1 MPTKSPNGYLFPLSR
16 GGGVV
21 GPIGVEGIDLLF
33 VKYKQKGHTDV
44 LQRQRNGKCI
54 IQCHLTSLDST

>member
-21 GPIGVEGIDLLF
+21 GPIGVEGIDLFF
-33 VKYKQKGHTDV
+33 VKYKQK
-44 LQRQRNGKCI
+44 
-54 IQCHLTSLDST
+54 